1 MTVRWLASIVAAIA
15 LAVSGVASTTSA
27 AAPATAPF
35 APSAATSPRAALW
48 VPRSLPIATFPLAAG
63 AARVVS
69 LSTLT
74 RNAASRVQ
82 RISVRI
88 ATGRAAT
95 PGKLRITVVGTDSGT
110 TFGYP
115 RRVLARNVALASSG
129 GQQWRIRNLGQSSTP
144 VRIASNGYWRTVS
157 SGGGGT
163 SPSPGGGTS
172 TPPPVSSDGRL
183 DLSAAQF
190 NDVWVDPTNGSDANT
205 GNSRQTALRT
215 VSAAWNRIPASSTLG
230 NGVRIQLVSGVYPQG
245 VLPNYWEN
253 RWGTAAHPVVL
264 NAADGAHTAV
274 LRGDI
279 NMFNTRH
286 FYLVGVDIVR
296 DGDAF
301 HCELCSHILIRN
313 ATLNG
318 DANAGGDLAHE
329 VIKVNQSDHLYIED
343 STVRGADDNSIDF
356 VAVQY
361 GHILGNRVSHA
372 QDWCGYV
379 KGGSAH
385 LTVAE
390 NEFYSCGTG
399 GFTAGQGAGIEFMT
413 PPWINYEAVGVRVVN
428 NIVHDTVGAGLGVN
442 GGYNVLLAYNTL
454 YRVGSRSHGIEVV
467 FGIHSCDAAHAS
479 ASTAACASRVNAGG
493 WGTANTA
500 DTYVGNKHVY
510 VYNNVLLNPAGF
522 RSAWEHFAIYGPR
535 TQTGPGPAPNPAR
548 TDTDLRIA
556 GNVIWNGPADLP
568 LGTGD
573 ACGPTNPTCTSGLI
587 LANNA
592 INSWQPAL
600 TDPAGGDFQPLA
612 DSRLATEPA
621 SPIPDFG
628 WNDLPNPDMG
638 QSGTSNV
645 IERNRIGDIRS
656 GWGRPGAF

>member
-1 MTVRWLASIVAAIA
+1 MAVRWNASALAAIVLVVGA
-15 LAVSGVASTTSA
+15 IPSTT
-27 AAPATAPF
+27 ATAAHGT
-35 APSAATSPRAALW
+35 APVATTSTRAALW
-48 VPRSLPIATFPLAAG
+48 VPRSLPIATFTLPAG
-63 AARVVS
+63 AARAIS
-69 LSTLT
+69 LATLT
-74 RNAASRVQ
+74 RGAASRVQ
-82 RISVRI
+82 RVSLRI
-88 ATGRAAT
+88 TTGRAGA
-95 PGKLRITVVGTDSGT
+95 PGTLRISVAGTNTAATV
-110 TFGYP
+110 GYP
-115 RRVLARNVALASSG
+115 RRVLARNVALANTG
-129 GQQWRIRNLGQSSTP
+129 GNRWRIRNLGPSATP
-144 VRIASNGYWRTVS
+144 IRVASNGYWREAPS
-157 SGGGGT
+157 GSGGP
-163 SPSPGGGTS
+163 SPSPGGPGS
-172 TPPPVSSDGRL
+172 TPAPVSSDGRL

-190 NDVWVDPTNGSDANT
+190 TDVWVDPVNGSDSAN
-205 GNSRQTALRT
+205 GSSRQSALRT
-215 VSAAWNRIPASSTLG
+215 VSAAWNRIPANASLST
-230 NGVRIQLVSGVYPQG
+230 GVRIQLVGGVYPQA

-253 RWGTAAHPVVL
+253 RWGTAAHPVIL
-264 NAADGAHTAV
+264 NSADGPHSAV

-286 FYLVGVDIVR
+286 FYLTGVDIVR

-318 DANAGGDLAHE
+318 DANTGGDLAHE
-329 VIKVNQSDHLYIED
+329 VIKVNQSDHLYLED

-361 GHILGNRVSHA
+361 GHMLGNRVSHA

-413 PPWINYEAVGVRVVN
+413 APWINYEAVGVRVVN
-428 NIVHDTVGAGLGVN
+428 NIVHDTAGAGLGVN
-442 GGYNVLLAYNTL
+442 GGYNILLAYNTL

-479 ASTAACASRVNAGG
+479 ASTAACTARVNAGG

-500 DTYVGNKHVY
+500 DTYIGNKHVY
-510 VYNNVLLNPAGF
+510 VYNNVLLNPTGF
-522 RSAWEHFAIYGPR
+522 RSQWEHFAIYGPR
-535 TQTGPGPAPNPAR
+535 SQSGPGPAPNPAR

-573 ACGPTNPTCTSGLI
+573 ACGPTNPTCTAGLI
-587 LANNA
+587 AANNS

-600 TDPAGGDFQPLA
+600 TDPADGDFSPMH
-612 DSRLATEPA
+612 DTRLATEPA
-621 SPIPDFG
+621 QPIPDFG

-645 IERNRIGDIRS
+645 IDRNRIGDIRS
-656 GWGRPGAF
+656 GWGRPGAL